1 MIYLILS
8 ILSSTAIFI
17 VFKLFEKYRIQV
29 LQAIVANY
37 IFAFITGLIIY
48 RSGHDGP
55 LKTIPEIIELGWF
68 YYTFILGI
76 LFIVVFKLMA
86 ITTQKIGLSVVSV
99 ATKMSFVIPIVF
111 GLLYYK
117 EELGILKLTG
127 MILALT
133 SVFLVS
139 IKSNTSITEKRG
151 YLLIPLLVFLGSGI
165 IDTSL
170 KFLEETYVDQ
180 YDVSLFSTMIFLA
193 AASAGILLLL
203 VQYMLKRSPIE
214 FKSLVGGLALGIPNF
229 FGVYFLV
236 MALRSDVFDSS
247 GIFTVNNV
255 AIVALSTMVG
265 IMFFRERMRIKNWIG
280 IALALSSIILM
291 ALTV

>member
-17 VFKLFEKYRIQV
+17 VFKLFEKYRVKV

-48 RSGHDGP
+48 RTGQEGP
-55 LKTIPEIIELGWF
+55 LKTIPEIIESGWF
-68 YYTFILGI
+68 YYTFILGT
-76 LFIVVFKLMA
+76 LFIVVFKFMA

-111 GLLYYK
+111 GLIFYK
-117 EELGILKLTG
+117 EGLGSLKLSG
-127 MILALT
+127 VILALI

-139 IKSNTSITEKRG
+139 LKNNPNISEKRG
-151 YLLIPLLVFLGSGI
+151 YLVIPLMVFLGSGI

-170 KFLEETYVDQ
+170 KFLEETYVEQ
-180 YDVSLFSTMIFLA
+180 HDVSLFSTMIFLA
-193 AASAGILLLL
+193 AAFAGMLLLS
-203 VQYMLKRSPIE
+203 VQYMFKRNPVE
-214 FKSLVGGLALGIPNF
+214 FKSLVGGLVLGIPNF

-280 IALALSSIILM
+280 IALALSSILLM
-291 ALTV
+291 SLTV